1 MICSFIYNAHS
12 VFLQIA
18 NGCQTAITLRKK
30 NMFNIQPYLS
40 HHPLQKKFYGQ
51 WVSQFLRTYY
61 EHKNDAISLF
71 LTTVIVKK
79 KILNQ
84 YILSKGQNCPT
95 QGS

>member
-1 MICSFIYNAHS
+1 MSNSNYTKKKKKHVQYTT
-12 VFLQIA
+12 VFV
-18 NGCQTAITLRKK
+18 T
-30 NMFNIQPYLS
+30 P
-40 HHPLQKKFYGQ
+40 PPPKKFYGQ